1 VIENNDFLSTIAVD
15 NNDPQLK
22 ENWACTWNNSAQI
35 TLNRAW
41 DGPSEPNAHL
51 YSYVLAGYG
60 QQPYMLGIKTTA
72 MKWASQNDDT
82 ATASQYAT
90 LASAAAEWI
99 RQVGF
104 DPNTQGM
111 NYGRVF
117 QACEPSVVATPV
129 LPTFAFYARTP
140 GCNYG
145 LDPSAIR
152 AARVLT
158 AETSQALRV
167 AYESN
172 PTPDIK
178 NWADVAYGS
187 IWGYCPYTAPGYYC
201 DANYV
206 KDENSDASLAAYKW
220 AGFFFGVGMAHQ
232 WPAVRVGTGH

>member
-1 VIENNDFLSTIAVD
+1 
-15 NNDPQLK
+15 
-22 ENWACTWNNSAQI
+22 
-35 TLNRAW
+35 
-41 DGPSEPNAHL
+41 
-51 YSYVLAGYG
+51 
-60 QQPYMLGIKTTA
+60 MLGIKTTA

-99 RQVGF
+99 RQVGY